1 MSEDVKDLN
10 VEELKEQKEESGETV
25 KREIEFILDIPVE
38 LTVVVGKTRLLI
50 QELLQLTEGSIVT
63 LDRMAGEMA
72 EVYVNNRL
80 LGRGEVVV
88 VNDRFAVRMKDIVTP
103 QERVRKLS

>member
-10 VEELKEQKEESGETV
+10 VEEFREEKGSQDAV

-38 LTVVVGKTRLLI
+38 LSVVIGKTKLLI
-50 QELLQLTEGSIVT
+50 QELLQLTEGSIIT
-63 LDRMAGEMA
+63 LDKLSGELA

-88 VNDRFAVRMKDIVTP
+88 VNERFGVRMKDIVTP